1 MESSWK
7 ERFAR
12 RVPIRVVDHVRSG
25 SPARLVLDWPDT
37 TASAAPKTITAAE
50 AFVRCGASV
59 FAAKRAIDAFMS
71 DRRAFIDLPT
81 VEDRAVL
88 LRELAEC
95 GMVGAYLDGGAEID
109 VRALRER
116 LGYTREEFALRYGLE
131 VETVR
136 NWEADRRAPD
146 TTARSY
152 LRAIANDPAAVERAY
167 APSPAA

>member
-1 MESSWK
+1 MKSSWK

-12 RVPIRVVDHVRSG
+12 RAPTPAADPARFG
-25 SPARLVLDWPDT
+25 SPARLVADWPD
-37 TASAAPKTITAAE
+37 AGALAAPQTIAAAE
-50 AFVRCGASV
+50 TFVRCGASV
-59 FAAKRAIDAFMS
+59 FAAKRAIDSFMA

-81 VEDRAVL
+81 VKDRAAL
-88 LRELAEC
+88 LRELAAC
-95 GMVGAYLDGGAEID
+95 GMVAAYLDGDAEID

-131 VETVR
+131 VETLR

-167 APSPAA
+167 APPPAA

>member
-1 MESSWK
+1 MGSSLR

-12 RVPIRVVDHVRSG
+12 LGPIQAIERVESG
-25 SPARLVLDWPDT
+25 SPAQLVLHWPNPT
-37 TASAAPKTITAAE
+37 KRNAPLTVTAAL
-50 AFVRCGASV
+50 ALAKRGASLLR
-59 FAAKRAIDAFMS
+59 AKRATDALLAS
-71 DRRAFIDLPT
+71 GRAFIDLPT
-81 VEDRAVL
+81 VEDRAAL

-95 GMVGAYLDGGAEID
+95 GMVAAYLDDDADID

-131 VETVR
+131 VETLR

-167 APSPAA
+167 APPPAA